1 MPDRDGSPAFTR
13 TRDAW
18 ERFAAG
24 DEVPADV
31 PLSIALSWLRCRDRH
46 RLDPLAPVQAPVRDD
61 VVYRREH
68 ASVFTMLGA
77 VAAGIAGRH
86 DGCVAAVTDGDGR
99 VLASWAAR
107 GSGECAPAP
116 GSVWAE
122 ARAGTNG
129 AGTALAHPRAVCVRG
144 PEHWSSALHDHSCVS
159 TAVCDPVLGTAVAAL
174 TVSTRGHCLP
184 VRPDDLLLATD
195 PALRVLCDAA
205 ARSSAVLAG
214 AFVDLDRRER
224 RPLLALDGGGR
235 VVAANSAAR
244 RRGLL
249 PRSDGGRALGRA
261 VAPALVRACGG
272 DTWSGTVVVGAAG
285 DTGGTGGTSGA
296 SGTDPWVFR
305 LRPVPGDAGPVGF
318 LAVADGAGTGTDD
331 VLPVP
336 DPTPA
341 ADAPDRVAA
350 VGRGGRLHLLA
361 CDDVRHARA
370 DGHDVWLVTDVGVL
384 RAAHRG
390 IDRLARELGPAG
402 FLRVHRGHLV
412 NAARIRSVHRGPDGM
427 TVATDRAGAE
437 RIPVSRRAVPA
448 VRAALGL

>member
-1 MPDRDGSPAFTR
+1 
-13 TRDAW
+13 
-18 ERFAAG
+18 
-24 DEVPADV
+24 
-31 PLSIALSWLRCRDRH
+31 
-46 RLDPLAPVQAPVRDD
+46 
-61 VVYRREH
+61 
-68 ASVFTMLGA
+68 MLGA

-107 GSGECAPAP
+107 GTGGSAAPP

-122 ARAGTNG
+122 AQAGTNG

-174 TVSTRGHCLP
+174 TVSTRGRCLP
-184 VRPDDLLLATD
+184 VRPDDLLLATG

-214 AFVDLDRRER
+214 AFVDLGPARTAATARARRRRPGRRGER
-224 RPLLALDGGGR
+224 RG
-235 VVAANSAAR
+235 R

-261 VAPALVRACGG
+261 VAPALVRAGG
-272 DTWSGTVVVGAAG
+272 DDTWSGTVVVGAAG
-285 DTGGTGGTSGA
+285 GA
-296 SGTDPWVFR
+296 EPLAFR
-305 LRPVPGDAGPVGF
+305 LRPVSGDAGPVGF
-318 LAVADGAGTGTDD
+318 LLAVADRTGAVTDD

-336 DPTPA
+336 PPA
-341 ADAPDRVAA
+341 AGGVAPDRVAA

-370 DGHDVWLVTDVGVL
+370 DGHDVWLVTDLGVL

-390 IDRLARELGPAG
+390 IDRLARELAPAG

-412 NAARIRSVHRGPDGM
+412 NTARVRTVHRGPDGM
-427 TVATDRAGAE
+427 TVGTDRAGAE

>member
-1 MPDRDGSPAFTR
+1 MPDRDGSSAFTR

-61 VVYRREH
+61 VVYRRDH

-77 VAAGIAGRH
+77 VAAGSRRQARRVRRRGHRRRRPGAGLVGGTRL
-86 DGCVAAVTDGDGR
+86 GR
-99 VLASWAAR
+99 VR
-107 GSGECAPAP
+107 PAP

-184 VRPDDLLLATD
+184 VRPDDLLLATG

-285 DTGGTGGTSGA
+285 DTGGAGGTGA
-296 SGTDPWVFR
+296 ADPLVFR

-318 LAVADGAGTGTDD
+318 LAVADGAGAGTDD
-331 VLPVP
+331 VLSVP
-336 DPTPA
+336 APTPA
-341 ADAPDRVAA
+341 GDTPDRVAA

-390 IDRLARELGPAG
+390 IDRLARELEPAG

>member
-31 PLSIALSWLRCRDRH
+31 PLSIALSWLRCRDLH
-46 RLDPLAPVQAPVRDD
+46 RLDPLAPVHAPARDD
-61 VVYRREH
+61 AVYRREH

-107 GSGECAPAP
+107 GSGGSAAAP

-129 AGTALAHPRAVCVRG
+129 AGTALAHPRAACVRG

-174 TVSTRGHCLP
+174 TVSTRGRCLP
-184 VRPDDLLLATD
+184 VRPDDLLLATG

-235 VVAANSAAR
+235 VVAANAAAC

-261 VAPALVRACGG
+261 VAPALVRAGG
-272 DTWSGTVVVGAAG
+272 DDTWSGTVVVGAAG
-285 DTGGTGGTSGA
+285 GA
-296 SGTDPWVFR
+296 EPLAFR
-305 LRPVPGDAGPVGF
+305 LRPVPGEAGPVGF
-318 LAVADGAGTGTDD
+318 LAVADRAGAGTDD

-336 DPTPA
+336 APA
-341 ADAPDRVAA
+341 ADGAAPDRVAA

-370 DGHDVWLVTDVGVL
+370 DGHDVWLVTDLGVL

-390 IDRLARELGPAG
+390 IDRLARELAPAG

-412 NAARIRSVHRGPDGM
+412 NTARVRTVHRGADGM
-427 TVATDRAGAE
+427 TVGTDRAGAE